1 MNASLLPIEGTMP
14 VVVPPSVGPTGLQP
28 GQILPVRPSK
38 RAPLERQL
46 QELLNE
52 EVEQAVRREEAT
64 LAAVLDAASP
74 HVVLFGA
81 GSMGRKSLVALRDLG
96 IEPFA
101 FADNNEALWGKKID
115 GVLVI
120 SPAEAVE
127 AFGRTATFIV
137 TIWSPGAGCAK
148 AQSQLRNAGCKEV
161 VSFIPLF
168 WKDPEP
174 FGSTYGIGFPHKVLR
189 ERSLVQEALS
199 VWADAA
205 SREEYVAQ
213 VQFRLQ
219 GDVDA
224 VPPAADYEQYFPED
238 IFMLRDDETFVDC
251 GAFDGDTLQAFLF
264 RQGESFSRIVAF
276 EPDEANFQKLQQYV
290 AELPAEI
297 ASKIELARCAVGAA
311 KGTVRF
317 AANGTGA
324 SAIGEDGNVEVECI
338 ALDGVSAAATA
349 TYVKMDIEGAE
360 ADALGGARR
369 LIQERLPVLAVAVYH
384 HPEDLWRLPLLIRSL
399 SPEYHLFLRPH
410 DSVFDLVCYAV
421 PKNRLCK

>member
-1 MNASLLPIEGTMP
+1 MNASLLP
-14 VVVPPSVGPTGLQP
+14 Q
-28 GQILPVRPSK
+28 
-38 RAPLERQL
+38 LE
-46 QELLNE
+46 ELLGE
-52 EVEQAVRREEAT
+52 DVEQAVRREKGALAT
-64 LAAVLDAASP
+64 ALASDAP

-81 GSMGRKSLVALRDLG
+81 GSIGRRSLAALRNLR
-96 IEPFA
+96 IEPLA
-101 FADNNEALWGKKID
+101 FADNNQSLWSKKID
-115 GVLVI
+115 GVIVI
-120 SPAEAVE
+120 SPAEATK
-127 AFGRTATFIV
+127 AFGQTATFIV

-148 AQSQLRNAGCKEV
+148 AQSQLRDAGCKNV
-161 VSFIPLF
+161 ASFIPLF

-174 FGSTYGIGFPHKVLR
+174 FGSTYGIGFPHKVLQ

-199 VWADAA
+199 VWADAT

-213 VQFRLQ
+213 VRFRLQ

-238 IFMLRDDETFVDC
+238 IFTLRDDETFVDC
-251 GAFDGDTLQAFLF
+251 GAFDGDTLQAFLV

-276 EPDEANFQKLQQYV
+276 EPDEANFRKLQEYV
-290 AELPAEI
+290 AELPAEM
-297 ASKIELARCAVGAA
+297 AEKIELARCAVGAA

-324 SAIGEDGNVEVECI
+324 SAIGEDGNIEVDCV
-338 ALDGVSAAATA
+338 ALDGVPAAATA

-360 ADALGGARR
+360 ADALTGAKQ
-369 LIQERLPVLAVAVYH
+369 LIRKRFPVLAVAVYH
-384 HPEDLWRLPLLIRSL
+384 RPEDLWRLPLLIRSL

-421 PKNRLCK
+421 PKGRLCK